1 MKYAA
6 FSSVRAFRKVAA
18 PKADRRMAN
27 IRNTLHQSGLFNAEF
42 YQEKYHGQL
51 PEGMNPLDH
60 YILEGAAKRFA
71 PSPWFDTAFYLTKNP
86 DVARAGLN
94 PLLHFAQHG
103 WQELRSPSP
112 KSYDFVWHWVMEN
125 KDTSYLQNPMQ
136 RHCAQYRS
144 AGEDVLVRAQAPLTA
159 EEVPLFAEAC
169 RSVLTRHKLH
179 ESALCIIGEYAVQNS
194 LWSSAEDAYHALILQ
209 RPDVLNYRLALAN
222 AVERQGRT
230 WQVADILRDAAKQA
244 PDNADLP
251 FRLGDALE
259 RMGRHAE
266 AASAFAEALAIKDG
280 SADWHY
286 RHGYALERAGE
297 QGQAKAAYDAA
308 QKRDKKLNSAK
319 FGVGVFHQ
327 ARGLYKDAADAYAAT
342 AAENPINPE
351 LWFKLGFAYDRCYEW
366 AKAQHAYSVAIS
378 QQFDRPYWHYR
389 LGFVLERQEKWQESA
404 GAYRTGADM
413 DTEHRAYWYYRC
425 GYVFEKASAYIE
437 ACSAYL
443 LTSKPLWEAYK
454 ASGPAFYAQWLPQA
468 RADAASA
475 NADVLRIVEG
485 LAGAVGQY
493 AAGVSREGKVPAIH
507 RRASHAH
514 AQAKLLEMQGQLE
527 PAVQT
532 YRLALDLSPDHRP
545 AWHRDLG
552 GLLARLGRYNE
563 ACEAFRNSRIL
574 KRAYGVDITKYEAS
588 KGAKARIEY
597 CEYLETLPIRR
608 NTILYDSWLGG
619 AIGCNPYA
627 IFRYVIDRPEFSGW
641 THIWAINDPLG
652 IPEEYAGRDNVIFIP
667 RDCDSYRRYLA
678 TAEYLINNV
687 TFPYWFIRREE
698 QKYLNTWHGTPLKA
712 LGRDVKREFMTHG
725 NVTRNFVH
733 ATHLL
738 NPNRHT
744 SDVMMRRYD
753 VDGIYAGKVAET
765 GYPRIDQVANPDE
778 NRRRQLLKEL
788 GLRADKPVVLYA
800 PTWRGVQGKPQ
811 TDTDR
816 VIADVS
822 AMVSE
827 DYQLV
832 FRGHH
837 LMESAISG
845 LDIPVAVARQ
855 RIDSC
860 DLLSIAD
867 VLVTDYS
874 SILFDFLPTGRPI
887 VYYAYDLEEYGAG
900 QGFYFDIA
908 DLPGTLCKIMEEVRE
923 AVRQGLGQ
931 SVKDDPSYQQAL
943 TQFCPFED
951 GNSTKRA
958 VEFFFSC
965 SDKYVVD
972 CYNDS
977 RKSIVMY
984 NGMFPINGVTSS
996 YLSLLRSLEGENI
1009 QITTLF
1015 DPAKIR
1021 IDSVRI
1027 KNFRSMPD
1035 SVKCVAQLGA
1045 MVLNP
1050 EETDI
1055 VARLSA
1061 QRIPASE
1068 EMWAIYLRAYGREY
1082 RRVFGDAKHDTFVN
1096 FEGYNSMVAHIAA
1109 AAPAHVRKIMYLH
1122 NDMIGERD
1130 VRLPHL
1136 ERIFRLYNHY
1146 DSLVSVSRSI
1156 CEVNS
1161 DKLRGELDI
1170 DHSKF
1175 VFCENTIDAG
1185 SIVTMSELPI
1195 DDELKPWFGGRTTF
1209 LCLAR
1214 MSPEKG
1220 QAKLVRAFAKVREQ
1234 RPDAKL
1240 VILGDG
1246 PLRQELALLVE
1257 KLGISD
1263 SVKLAGARINP
1274 FPALKASDCLVLSSD
1289 HEGQGLVLIEALVLG
1304 KPIIATDIV
1313 TSRDVLG
1320 DEYGELVENSEDG
1333 LRRGML
1339 AFLEKGVRPYSFS
1352 ASEYQ
1357 ARAVTSFRNVVLSE
1371 KEDGPG
1377 HSMARIDTSRRREAS
1392 TH

>member
-18 PKADRRMAN
+18 PKADRRMADLH
-27 IRNTLHQSGLFNAEF
+27 NTLDQSGLFDAQF
-42 YQEKYHGQL
+42 YQEKYLGQL

-60 YILEGAAKRFA
+60 YILEGTAKRFD
-71 PSPWFDTAFYLTKNP
+71 PNPWFDTAFYLTKNP
-86 DVARAGLN
+86 DVVRAGLN

-112 KSYDFVWHWVMEN
+112 RTYDFVWHWVMEN
-125 KDTSYLQNPMQ
+125 KDTFDLQNPMK
-136 RHCAQYRS
+136 RHCVLYRS
-144 AGEDVLVRAQAPLTA
+144 APDNVMVRAQAPLAA
-159 EEVPLFAEAC
+159 EEVPLFVEAC
-169 RSVLTRHKLH
+169 RSVLTKHQLN
-179 ESALCIIGEYAVQNS
+179 ESTLCVIGEYAVRNS
-194 LWSSAEDAYHALILQ
+194 LWSSAEDAYHALILK
-209 RPDVLNYRLALAN
+209 RPDALNYRLALAN
-222 AVERQGRT
+222 AVERQGRI
-230 WQVADILRDAAKQA
+230 WQVADILRDAVKQA

-259 RMGRHAE
+259 RMGRYAD
-266 AASAFAEALAIKDG
+266 AASAFTEALAIEEK
-280 SADWHY
+280 SPDWHY

-297 QGQAKAAYDAA
+297 KEQAEAAYVAA
-308 QKRDKKLNSAK
+308 QKRDKQLNSVK
-319 FGVGVFHQ
+319 FGIGVFHQ
-327 ARGLYKDAADAYAAT
+327 NRGLYKDAADAYADT
-342 AAENPINPE
+342 AAQNPDNPE

-366 AKAQHAYSVAIS
+366 AKAQHAYSVALS

-389 LGFVLERQEKWQESA
+389 LGFVLERQEKWLEAA

-413 DTEHRAYWYYRC
+413 ETEHRAYWYYRC
-425 GYVFEKASAYIE
+425 GFVFENAGAYVE

-443 LTSKPLWEAYK
+443 LTSKVYWDAFK
-454 ASGPAFYAQWLPQA
+454 ASGATVYEEWFPSAGANL
-468 RADAASA
+468 DVASA
-475 NADVLRIVEG
+475 SLSG
-485 LAGAVGQY
+485 LEKGIAGAVDKY
-493 AAGVSREGKVPAIH
+493 LAGILREGSQPAIGNRANRAH
-507 RRASHAH
+507 TRAGLMERR
-514 AQAKLLEMQGQLE
+514 GQFDL
-527 PAVQT
+527 AVQA
-532 YRLALDLSPDHRP
+532 YRSALDHSSDHKP
-545 AWHRDLG
+545 KWYRDLG
-552 GLLARLGRYNE
+552 GLLTRLGKYEE
-563 ACEAFRNSRIL
+563 ACGAFRDSRIL
-574 KRAYGVDITKYEAS
+574 KRPYGVDLAKYEAN
-588 KGAKARIEY
+588 KGTKALMEY
-597 CEYLETLPIRR
+597 CEYFETLPIRS

-627 IFRYVIDRPEFSGW
+627 IFKYIIDRPEFSGW
-641 THIWAINDPLG
+641 THIWTINDPSG
-652 IPEEYAGRDNVIFIP
+652 IPREYADRDNVIFIP
-667 RDCDSYRRYLA
+667 RNSDAYRRYLA

-687 TFPYWFIRREE
+687 TFPYWFIRREG

-725 NVTRNFVH
+725 NVTRNFLH

-744 SDVMMRRYD
+744 SDIMMQRYD
-753 VDGIYAGKVAET
+753 VNGIFSGKVAET

-778 NRRRQLLKEL
+778 NRKRQLLKEL
-788 GLRADKPVVLYA
+788 GLKTDKPVVLYA
-800 PTWRGVQGKPQ
+800 PTWRGVQGEPQ
-811 TDTDR
+811 TDTNR
-816 VIADVS
+816 VIADVT

-827 DYQLV
+827 EYQLV

-845 LDIPVAVARQ
+845 LDIPIVVARQ

-860 DLLSIAD
+860 DLLSIVD
-867 VLVTDYS
+867 VLITDYS
-874 SILFDFLPTGRPI
+874 SILFDFLPKMRPVI
-887 VYYAYDLEEYGAG
+887 YYAYDLEEYGTG

-908 DLPGTLCKIMEEVRE
+908 DLPGTLCTTSEEVRE
-923 AVRQGLGQ
+923 AAIQGLSR
-931 SVKDDPSYQQAL
+931 SVEDDLSYQQAL

-958 VEFFFSC
+958 VEFLFFG
-965 SDKYVVD
+965 SDEYVVD
-972 CYNDS
+972 RYNDA
-977 RKSIVMY
+977 RKSIIMY

-996 YLSLLRSLEGENI
+996 YISLLRSLESEDI

-1021 IDSVRI
+1021 IDPVRV
-1027 KNFRSMPD
+1027 KNFRSMPQ

-1050 EETDI
+1050 EELEI
-1055 VARLSA
+1055 VGWLSA
-1061 QRIPASE
+1061 QKIPASE
-1068 EMWAIYLRAYGREY
+1068 EMWTIYLHAHGREY
-1082 RRVFGDAKHDTFVN
+1082 RRVIGDAKHDTFVN

-1109 AAPAHVRKIMYLH
+1109 AAPTHVRKIMYLH

-1136 ERIFRLYNHY
+1136 QKIFQLYNHY

-1156 CEVNS
+1156 CDVNS
-1161 DKLRGELDI
+1161 DKLRQEFDI
-1170 DHSKF
+1170 DHAKF
-1175 VFCENTIDAG
+1175 VFCENTIDKDN
-1185 SIVTMSELPI
+1185 IVTMADFSI
-1195 DDELKPWFGGRTTF
+1195 DDELEPWFGGGTTF

-1220 QAKLVRAFAKVREQ
+1220 QAKLIRAFAKVRTR

-1246 PLRQELALLVE
+1246 PLHQELTFLVE
-1257 KLGISD
+1257 SLGISG

-1333 LRRGML
+1333 LRKGML
-1339 AFLEKGVRPYSFS
+1339 AFLENGGRSYSFS

-1357 ARAVTSFRNVVLSE
+1357 ARAVTHFRNVVLSE
-1371 KEDGPG
+1371 ESEPE
-1377 HSMARIDTSRRREAS
+1377 HSMARIDMLQRHKAS
-1392 TH
+1392 VH